1 MSDRLIA
8 RCGACGGIAFE
19 FARPVSGEF
28 TTYTICRGNDCR
40 TMTTLRVGS
49 SGVTVVSA
57 TGTRIRPGKS
67 FYVRGPV
74 PAPGRAYA
82 FS

>member
-1 MSDRLIA
+1 MSRLIA
-8 RCGACGGIAFE
+8 RCGACGGIVYE
-19 FARPVSGEF
+19 YESVMSGEF
-28 TTYTICRGNDCR
+28 TTYVRCRGNDCR
-40 TMTTLRVGS
+40 TMTTIRIGS
-49 SGVTVVSA
+49 SGMTVDAA
-57 TGTRIRPGKS
+57 TGTRLRPGKS